1 MKSFHHSFYD
11 EYLNKLAIHIDDEGF
26 SNIKLMK
33 KFGLSYDLRCSL
45 NEQAKIIND
54 SLNEPLNEQ
63 SKIKFY
69 SLENIEESI
78 SRAANANN
86 YKSFQLLNIDNDNFF
101 MVSDQLLVEMYQLSK
116 LLSAALNNSKI
127 KYISFKYY

>member
-1 MKSFHHSFYD
+1 MKSFRHSFYD

-78 SRAANANN
+78 NRAANS
-86 YKSFQLLNIDNDNFF
+86 YKPFQLLNIDNDNFF
-101 MVSDQLLVEMYQLSK
+101 MISDQLLVEMYQLSK
-116 LLSAALNNSKI
+116 LLSAALNNPKI
-127 KYISFKYY
+127 KYVSFKYY